1 MLGKII
7 KVFIGLVLV
16 ALGAWTIYLWWG
28 DLLTLVRGGLGLGLI
43 LAGLITFA
51 LIAD

>member
-7 KVFIGLVLV
+7 KVLIGVALV

-28 DLLTLVRGGLGLGLI
+28 ELLSLVRGSIGLVLILSGLI
-43 LAGLITFA
+43 AFA
-51 LIAD
+51 LVAD